1 MRHSWARLWLVPLDG
16 ELSPP
21 SNPDRRRS
29 WNESWTGSSIPAI
42 STKAG
47 CSTHHRSSPPEREPS
62 RRLPRPSAMSSES
75 LIRGI
80 GASGALSI
88 VPSSLMTPKLN
99 GRFGG
104 RNHATIVAGY
114 PEPRKFV
121 ENVQAPYLACQLSV
135 FGTSDPTSTFLCVRS
150 GLRTVCSVG
159 IRFILVRAERVY
171 IQSSVARATG
181 TSVARCS

>member
-1 MRHSWARLWLVPLDG
+1 MPQEGLSLGQWFLGRKFELRWSGCRDIHRGTGGGSLRALCEQGGAPIKMAMRHSWARLWLVPFDG

-29 WNESWTGSSIPAI
+29 RNESWTGSSIPAI

-47 CSTHHRSSPPEREPS
+47 CSTHHHSSPPEREPS
-62 RRLPRPSAMSSES
+62 RRLPRPSTMSNES

-99 GRFGG
+99 GHFGG
-104 RNHATIVAGY
+104 SK
-114 PEPRKFV
+114 PRH
-121 ENVQAPYLACQLSV
+121 YHCWLS
-135 FGTSDPTSTFLCVRS
+135 G
-150 GLRTVCSVG
+150 
-159 IRFILVRAERVY
+159 A
-171 IQSSVARATG
+171 
-181 TSVARCS
+181 